1 MRFATIV
8 GSAALAVV
16 AGAMLSWTSSST
28 KWSAEERSTLA
39 SLTLEMLEVL
49 APDPS
54 NRVAD
59 DTMAARFGRQ
69 LFFDKRL
76 SSNGKVSCATCHL
89 PGRDFQDDTPL
100 GQGVGV
106 TGRRTMP
113 ITGTA
118 HSPWLFWD
126 GRTDSQWA
134 QALGPLESAVE
145 HGGDRTQYAQYIAA
159 TYKKDYER
167 LFGRLPDLSRLP
179 AHAGPSGD
187 SATRA
192 AWSVLPG
199 ARREDI
205 TRVYANVG
213 KAIAAFE
220 RRITFS
226 PTRFDRYVDAELAGR
241 PHTSADS
248 LSPDEEAG
256 LKLFIGKANCTTCHN
271 GARLTDDHFHN
282 TGVPAS
288 SLVAA
293 VDSGRTAGV
302 RQVLDG
308 EFNCLSR
315 YSDAKPE
322 ECSEL
327 RFAVTEGDELLRAFK
342 TPSLRNV
349 AARAPFMHAGQ
360 LTTLGDVI
368 QHYDRAPRAPFGKS
382 ELKRLKLS
390 ATERRQIEAFLGA
403 LSAPARVS
411 IDDGPRGDS
420 VGPERTSPVVQTHWV
435 FPART
440 PGS

>member
-1 MRFATIV
+1 MLRLGTLA
-8 GSAALAVV
+8 GCAALAMV
-16 AGAMLSWTSSST
+16 AGAGLGGRSSSA
-28 KWSAEERSTLA
+28 KWSAEERSMMA
-39 SLTLEMLEVL
+39 SLTLDKLEAL
-49 APDPS
+49 PHDPS

-69 LFFDKRL
+69 LFFDVKL
-76 SSNGKVSCATCHL
+76 SLNGRVSCATCHL
-89 PGRDFQDDTPL
+89 PERDFQDDTPL
-100 GQGVGV
+100 ARGVGV

-159 TYKKDYER
+159 SYGRDYER
-167 LFGRLPDLSRLP
+167 LFGRMPDLAGLP
-179 AHAGPSGD
+179 AHAGPNGD

-192 AWSVLPG
+192 AWSALPV

-205 TRVYANVG
+205 TRVYSNMG

-226 PTRFDRYVDAELAGR
+226 PTRFDRYVGVELAGK
-241 PHTSADS
+241 PHSAADS

-256 LKLFIGKANCTTCHN
+256 LRLFIGKANCTTCHN

-288 SLVAA
+288 SLVAG
-293 VDSGRTAGV
+293 VDSGRTTGV
-302 RQVLDG
+302 RDVVAG

-327 RFAVTEGDELLRAFK
+327 RFAVTDGDELLRAFK

-349 AARAPFMHAGQ
+349 VKRAPYMHAGQ
-360 LTTLGDVI
+360 LSTLAAVI
-368 QHYDRAPRAPFGKS
+368 EHYDRAPRAPFGKS

-390 ATERRQIEAFLGA
+390 ADERRQIEAFLGT
-403 LSAPARVS
+403 LS
-411 IDDGPRGDS
+411 
-420 VGPERTSPVVQTHWV
+420 
-435 FPART
+435 T
-440 PGS
+440 PSRLP